1 MPKYTM
7 WRNAIICEV
16 YEVTA
21 ATEEEAREKL
31 FNGEC
36 DPIHTEWV
44 DWATD
49 DFELKK
55 LKTSWLHFYNQRKRH
70 EQSSRPEL

>member
-7 WRNAIICEV
+7 WRNAIVCEV

-21 ATEEEAREKL
+21 ASEEEARQKL

-36 DPIHTEWV
+36 DPVHEEWM

-49 DFELKK
+49 NFEVEDVEDDLVTFLNSKE
-55 LKTSWLHFYNQRKRH
+55 TV
-70 EQSSRPEL
+70 

>member
-7 WRNAIICEV
+7 WRNAIITEV

-21 ATEEEAREKL
+21 ASEEQAREKL

-49 DFELKK
+49 SWELE
-55 LKTSWLHFYNQRKRH
+55 HV
-70 EQSSRPEL
+70 EDELVTFLNSKDPATAMDIG

>member
-1 MPKYTM
+1 MPKYTF
-7 WRNAIICEV
+7 WRNAIIAEI

-21 ATEEEAREKL
+21 ASEEAAREKL

-44 DWATD
+44 DWATGD
-49 DFELKK
+49 YELEEVEDE
-55 LKTSWLHFYNQRKRH
+55 LVTFL
-70 EQSSRPEL
+70 QSKETT

>member
-21 ATEEEAREKL
+21 ASEEEARDKL
-31 FNGEC
+31 HNGEC
-36 DPIHTEWV
+36 DPVNTEWM
-44 DWATD
+44 DWASD
-49 DFELKK
+49 SYEVD
-55 LKTSWLHFYNQRKRH
+55 
-70 EQSSRPEL
+70 

>member
-31 FNGEC
+31 HSGEC

-44 DWATD
+44 DWATGNY
-49 DFELKK
+49 ELENIEDE
-55 LKTSWLHFYNQRKRH
+55 LVTFL
-70 EQSSRPEL
+70 QSKETI